1 MSIGERLPI
10 NNITVEGA
18 RGESSDRYI
27 FACVA

>member
-1 MSIGERLPI
+1 MSIGERLLI